1 MPRELLIDVERRRY
15 PRSGLGFYCACLE
28 RALRELAESVGD
40 ELSFSFYGKKVE
52 DGPQDYKPFAS
63 WHRHITNPY
72 TWGKDLVHA
81 THQMQEG
88 LLLGS
93 KRAKYVVTLHDLNYL
108 YEQLSPLQRYRRHRA
123 TRRNLERADAIVCI
137 SEFVRQSLME
147 HRDKFKLKE
156 GVIIEVIHNGLEFGN
171 HIGTRPSALQIDE
184 SVPYILNIG
193 VLQHKKQQHLLV
205 EMLAHLSTD
214 IHLILVY
221 SGENEYAS
229 VIRKSIEKHGLEDRV
244 HFLPNVS
251 DEEKTYLLR
260 HCLAYAHP
268 SLAEG
273 FGIPP
278 IEAMYLGKP
287 VFLSRHTSLPEIG
300 GNEAYYFDKAEGED
314 MAHIFEQGISDYQAD
329 AEKSERLKAWAK
341 HYDYRSMG
349 AKYVDIYKR
358 ILEL

>member
-28 RALRELAESVGD
+28 RALRELALSVED
-40 ELSFSFYGKKVE
+40 KLNFSFYGKKVE
-52 DGPQDYKPFAS
+52 GGPQDYKPFAA
-63 WHRHITNPY
+63 WHRHLTNPY

-108 YEQLSPLQRYRRHRA
+108 YEQLSPLQRYKRHRA
-123 TRRNLERADAIVCI
+123 TRRNLERADTIVCI

-156 GVIIEVIHNGLEFGN
+156 NVIIEVIHNGLVF
-171 HIGTRPSALQIDE
+171 DE
-184 SVPYILNIG
+184 SVGNRPSGLVIEGVDYILNIG

-214 IHLILVY
+214 IHLVLVY

-229 VIRKSIEKHGLEDRV
+229 VIKESIRKHGLEGRV

-251 DEEKTYLLR
+251 NEEKTYLLR

-314 MAHIFEQGISDYQAD
+314 MARIFEHGIGDYQAD
-329 AEKSERLKAWAK
+329 ASKTERLRAWAK

-358 ILEL
+358 ILGL